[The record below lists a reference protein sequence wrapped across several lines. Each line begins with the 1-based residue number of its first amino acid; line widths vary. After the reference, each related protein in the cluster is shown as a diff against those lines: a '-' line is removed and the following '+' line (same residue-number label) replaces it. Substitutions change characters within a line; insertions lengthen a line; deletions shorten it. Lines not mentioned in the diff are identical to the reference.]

1 MKQHRHISLGRTE
14 LKASQSYQILSHL
27 VVPRPIAL
35 VSTVDNEGN
44 LNLAPFSFF
53 MVGGSNPPSVAISP
67 ATRSER
73 GGEKSLSSKKDTLS
87 NILQTEEFVIHGV
100 DTSTVDAANLASV
113 EVPHDVSEWDTAGF
127 TQMGSMMVKPPRIQ
141 ECLWALECKLHQWVR
156 HGNGPG
162 AANYLIGEV
171 VVFHL
176 SEELLQMKGDNL
188 NLNAWDW
195 VGRLEGQGYVKSDPA
210 ARFDLTRPTA

>member
-1 MKQHRHISLGRTE
+1 
-14 LKASQSYQILSHL
+14 
-27 VVPRPIAL
+27 
-35 VSTVDNEGN
+35 
-44 LNLAPFSFF
+44 
-53 MVGGSNPPSVAISP
+53 
-67 ATRSER
+67 
-73 GGEKSLSSKKDTLS
+73 
-87 NILQTEEFVIHGV
+87 
-100 DTSTVDAANLASV
+100 
-113 EVPHDVSEWDTAGF
+113 
-127 TQMGSMMVKPPRIQ
+127 MGSMMVKPPRIQ

-188 NLNAWDW
+188 NLNAWEW